1 MSKITG
7 HYTQT
12 SHLLDILAGAGEHKG
27 LDGVMTP
34 TEGCS
39 LPSEEAIYLAKSLH
53 PRKRYCLVLDWV
65 LIDVDMAEGRK
76 LPDGFMPTVVYSPN
90 ILEDEAGRFPRGG
103 WVRSTFEVSF
113 QEGCLFETKNTIY
126 VLMGNGAR
134 TRCDW
139 GTLGRLF

>member
-1 MSKITG
+1 MSKVTGDFTLTG
-7 HYTQT
+7 H
-12 SHLLDILAGAGEHKG
+12 LLNILFGAGEQQDLEG
-27 LDGVMTP
+27 IMSP
-34 TEGCS
+34 MEGCS
-39 LPSEEAIYLAKSLH
+39 LPAEEAVRLAKSLH
-53 PRKRYCLVLDWV
+53 PRKRYCLVLDWI
-65 LIDVDMAEGRK
+65 LIDIDMAEGRK
-76 LPDGFMPTVVYSPN
+76 LPDGFQPTVVYSPN
-90 ILEDEAGRFPRGG
+90 ILDDEVCRFPRGG

>member
-1 MSKITG
+1 MSKIAG
-7 HYTQT
+7 HYTHT
-12 SHLLDILAGAGEHKG
+12 SHLLNILAGAGEHQG
-27 LDGVMTP
+27 LEGVMTP

-53 PRKRYCLVLDWV
+53 PSKRYCLVLDWV

-126 VLMGNGAR
+126 VLMGSGAR